1 MEISDRLKAIADLV
15 TSGNSLVDVG
25 CDHGYLPIY
34 LVKKGIIPHAVAS
47 DVNKGP
53 LEAALRNIKLYGI
66 SEDVIKTRLS
76 DGLKNISPGEGKTL
90 VIAGMGGALTVRI
103 LDESFPVFS
112 SFDEVI
118 LQPQSEIEKVR
129 EYISKKGYVI
139 TRENFLKEDGKYYT
153 VMLINKTD
161 SPAAYSQEE
170 LLYGPC
176 LIREKHPV
184 LLEFLEEKKKKYTC
198 IYNELRRKND
208 PDVRLL
214 KRIKELGNDIE
225 LIKRVLDGNYQI

>member
-1 MEISDRLKAIADLV
+1 MEISDRLKAIADMV
-15 TSGNSLVDVG
+15 TSGSSLVDVG

-34 LVKKGIIPHAVAS
+34 LIKKGIIPGAVAS

-76 DGLKNISPGEGKTL
+76 DGLKNISPGEGRSL

-103 LDESFPVFS
+103 LDESFPVFA

-129 EYISKKGYVI
+129 EYISKKGYKI
-139 TRENFLKEDGKYYT
+139 TRENFLKEDGKYYA

-161 SPAAYSQEE
+161 IPVNYSEEE

-198 IYNELRRKND
+198 IYNELRQKNS
-208 PDVRLL
+208 PDDRLIS
-214 KRIKELGNDIE
+214 RIEELGKEIE
-225 LIKRVLDGNYQI
+225 LIKRVLNGNDQL